1 VIANP
6 RLRAHALPR
15 LPVERFRLANGLR
28 VVVQPDPSWP
38 LITSMVCYD
47 AGSRRDPFGC
57 AGLAHLCEHL
67 AFDGP
72 RAAATGTFP
81 TRIETVGG
89 SAQART
95 MTDRLC
101 FSATF
106 PARSLDA
113 VLAVEAERI
122 ARPLDPQDGDALDIQ
137 RRVLIEELSER
148 SRSRPRA
155 TAFEHLH
162 RLLYPERHP
171 YHAPPAGD
179 AAAIEAIS
187 CDEVKAFVT
196 SYFSP
201 ANAVMV
207 LVGDVTVVE
216 AIRRVRGA
224 FEGLPGEAVPNPDS
238 GTFPVA
244 RRDPTAARVRAAISI
259 TDTYVAWAVPGFGDD
274 AWYLASLL
282 ERGLSA
288 GRSSPLARALV
299 DSSGLAQDVRGALVT
314 MRHSSTLVL
323 GATAARG
330 VSRQRLEN
338 GLLES
343 TSRLLTGGLT
353 EAGLQRARKKAL
365 SDHFGAVE
373 NLERR
378 ADLCASMACYLDA
391 PERLE
396 EEPLRYLG
404 PDRDAIA
411 AFASCLGRDVPH
423 AVVSFVP
430 VGEAQ

>member
-1 VIANP
+1 VIANTCIS
-6 RLRAHALPR
+6 AHARPR

-47 AGSRRDPFGC
+47 AGSRRDPLGC

-72 RAAATGTFP
+72 RASAKGTFP
-81 TRIETVGG
+81 TRIESVGG

-106 PARSLDA
+106 PARHLDA
-113 VLAVEAERI
+113 VLAVEAERM
-122 ARPLDPQDGDALDIQ
+122 AQPLEPQDGDALDIQ
-137 RRVLIEELSER
+137 RRVLIEELCQR
-148 SRSRPRA
+148 SRSRRRG
-155 TAFEHLH
+155 TAFEHIH
-162 RLLYPERHP
+162 RQLYPEGHP
-171 YHAPPAGD
+171 YHTPPSGD
-179 AAAIEAIS
+179 AAAIEAITF
-187 CDEVKAFVT
+187 DEVKAFVA
-196 SYFSP
+196 SYFFP

-207 LVGDVTVVE
+207 LVGGVAVGD
-216 AIRRVRGA
+216 AMRRVRGA
-224 FEGLPGEAVPNPDS
+224 FEGLSRETTKRDPGP
-238 GTFPVA
+238 FPVA
-244 RRDPTAARVRAAISI
+244 RRDDIAALVPAVVGAIE
-259 TDTYVAWAVPGFGDD
+259 TYVAWAVPGFGHD

-299 DSSGLAQDVRGALVT
+299 DGSGLAQDIRGALVT
-314 MRHSSTLVL
+314 MRDASTLVF
-323 GATAARG
+323 GATAANG
-330 VSRQRLEN
+330 VSRERLEN

-343 TSRLLTGGLT
+343 TTKLLAGGLS
-353 EAGLQRARKKAL
+353 EASLQRARKKAL

-373 NLERR
+373 NIERR
-378 ADLCASMACYLDA
+378 ADLCASMVCYLDA

-396 EEPLRYLG
+396 DEPLRYLA

-411 AFASCLGRDVPH
+411 AFAARLNRNVPR
-423 AVVSFVP
+423 AVVSLVP
-430 VGEAQ
+430 VAEAQ